1 MIIPVERTGSR
12 FVSFVAVF
20 TAMIAILDSIPILPA
35 FYSGVWGSWM
45 FLLSPLVGILLGP
58 YVGAVSVGLGNL
70 VGHVIYFRD
79 ITEFLFMLGAPLGA
93 AIAGFVYQRRWK
105 PVFGIYTALLL
116 GYFLIDPITWQLPL
130 WGIWDILVGYGFV
143 LIFVLLVTQD
153 NWPKSQERSSL
164 LGLLLGT
171 VIGLEA
177 DILLRVFIL
186 VPGQAYWF
194 LFGWTVEVLQ
204 TIWWG
209 AGFITPLKVA
219 ISAVVTV
226 ILGKSIIRALTTESS
241 DIGLNSG

>member
-1 MIIPVERTGSR
+1 MIIPVEKSGSR
-12 FVSFVAVF
+12 FVSFVAIF
-20 TAMIAILDSIPILPA
+20 TAMIAVLDSIPILPA

-93 AIAGFVYQRRWK
+93 AIAGFVYQRKWM
-105 PVFGIYTALLL
+105 PVFGIYTAMLL

-130 WGIWDILVGYGFV
+130 WGIWDIIVGYGIL
-143 LIFVLLVTQD
+143 LIFVLLITQ
-153 NWPKSQERSSL
+153 NYWPKSQEKSSL
-164 LGLLLGT
+164 LGLLFGT
-171 VIGLEA
+171 IIGLET

-186 VPGQAYWF
+186 VPGQTYWF

-204 TIWWG
+204 AIWLG

-226 ILGKSIIRALTTESS
+226 ILGRSIIKALAAESADS
-241 DIGLNSG
+241 GLNSE